1 MSVLAI
7 VAPFAAINDAV
18 TGAAG
23 VPVALL
29 IGMISFFT
37 PCILPLVP
45 GYLSYVSGFSAHEL
59 EEGAHRGRLL
69 AATGLFVTGF
79 AIAFTLLGA
88 SFGAA
93 SNLLWNHQVAFRR
106 ISGVIVIVMGLAF
119 LSALAVKPFTR
130 LASRE
135 EPGLARTAGRIG
147 LKVSGF
153 FAMER
158 GLNVRPRGGMGG
170 ALPLGAA
177 FAIAWTPCVGPGL
190 GTILTLAANEPGPGR
205 GALLLFSFSIGFG
218 VWFILGAIGF
228 RKAVG
233 AFAAVRRHMSAF
245 VLAGGLFM
253 LTIGILMVLDVWQD
267 LMAPLQIWFNR
278 WAI

>member
-1 MSVLAI
+1 MSAI
-7 VAPFAAINDAV
+7 AVWSSVAAIDDAV

-23 VPVALL
+23 VPIAFL

-59 EEGAHRGRLL
+59 EQGTHRGRLL
-69 AATGLFVTGF
+69 AATGLFVVGF

-106 ISGVIVIVMGLAF
+106 VSGVIVIVMGLAF

-158 GLNVRPRGGMGG
+158 GLHVRPRGGMGG

-205 GALLLFSFSIGFG
+205 GALLLFAFSIGFG

-253 LTIGILMVLDVWQD
+253 LTIGVLMVLDVWQD